1 MIPNAGGTVRREP
14 GPTRRRRLLR
24 VPAGRRAATRW
35 QARPGPTIVDS
46 MARRA
51 VSQSLSGPGGP
62 TGSHFPP
69 ASVRRLPRRPAALS
83 EPAGDSER
91 AGTGQPGPRL
101 GPSLD
106 RCAESA
112 MLDRCGH
119 LRRRRA
125 WLTRSAAGPGPPRRQ
140 SQSVQQ
146 HGAGARCQARSRAC
160 ESAPAAPA
168 CGAGWRTPPH
178 DIRPCHGLSRQ
189 EPTRWRSG
197 LGDAAAGKCA
207 CHGWR
212 QAATP
217 RVSGMNHARGSACP
231 WPWRIRTDWI
241 LWNYVRRIEKSRQ

>member
-24 VPAGRRAATRW
+24 VPAGRRTATPW

-91 AGTGQPGPRL
+91 AGTGQT
-101 GPSLD
+101 
-106 RCAESA
+106 
-112 MLDRCGH
+112 GH
-119 LRRRRA
+119 ARRRRKCPHRA
-125 WLTRSAAGPGPPRRQ
+125 QDGRRLGGQALVRRGDNANRSSSTAPAP
-140 SQSVQQ
+140 
-146 HGAGARCQARSRAC
+146 GAGARCRARSRAC

-231 WPWRIRTDWI
+231 WPLRIRTDWI
-241 LWNYVRRIEKSRQ
+241 LWNYIRRIEKSRQ